1 MSASLSRALAAEAAG
16 TALLVAT
23 VVGSGVM
30 AERLAGGNEAIALLG
45 NTLAT
50 GAMLVVLIITF
61 APLSGAHFNPAVSVV
76 FALRRELPARRL
88 GPYIAVQLAGAIVG
102 ALLAHAMF
110 QLPLLQVSTTVRAGP
125 AQWLSEFVATF
136 GLVGTILGTLRA
148 RAPAVPYVVGLY
160 ISAAYWFTASTS
172 FANPAV
178 TVARSLTD
186 TFSGIQPG
194 NVAAF
199 VVAQASGAL
208 AALAFFR
215 WLLAGSHERAHSTL
229 LKRPSDR
236 SSKVPAAAAASH
248 FSANDR

>member
-30 AERLAGGNEAIALLG
+30 AERLAGGNDAIALLG

-50 GAMLVVLIITF
+50 GAMLAVLIVMLG
-61 APLSGAHFNPAVSVV
+61 PLSGAHFNPAVSLV
-76 FALRRELPARRL
+76 FALRRELPVRRL
-88 GPYIAVQLAGAIVG
+88 GPYVALQLAGAIAG

-110 QLPLLQVSTTVRAGP
+110 ELPLLQASTIVRTGP

-136 GLVGTILGTLRA
+136 GLVGAILSTLRA
-148 RAPAVPYVVGLY
+148 RASAVPYVVGLY

-178 TVARSLTD
+178 TIARSLTD
-186 TFSGIQPG
+186 TFAGIQPA

-199 VVAQASGAL
+199 VIAQAIGAL
-208 AALAFFR
+208 AALAFFG
-215 WLLAGSHERAHSTL
+215 WLLASSNQESHSL

-236 SSKVPAAAAASH
+236 NSKVPAAPAVSH
-248 FSANDR
+248 FSVDDR